1 MSRWLIKWY
10 PIEPAE
16 QLTVTN
22 LDVLDCKNYCSKRYQ
37 EDVQVELDEYSIGAA
52 RSHTKDGEYVYYNNR
67 TMRIIETDDILD
79 AVNKFFREMEYERKG
94 IIDEEV

>member
-10 PIEPAE
+10 PIEPAQ

-37 EDVQVELDEYSIGAA
+37 ENVQLELDEYSIGAA
-52 RSHTKDGEYVYYNNR
+52 RKHIKDGEYVCYNNR
-67 TMRIIETDDILD
+67 IMRIIETDGVLD
-79 AVNKFFREMEYERKG
+79 AINKFFEERRKHLNN
-94 IIDEEV
+94 EEKEE

>member
-1 MSRWLIKWY
+1 MSKWLIKLY

-37 EDVQVELDEYSIGAA
+37 EYVQVELDEYSIGA
-52 RSHTKDGEYVYYNNR
+52 RRHNKDGEYVYYNNR
-67 TMRIIETDDILD
+67 TMRIIETDGVLD
-79 AVNKFFREMEYERKG
+79 AINKFFREMEYERKG
-94 IIDEEV
+94 IVDEEV